1 MGFRR
6 KRIPRERVQVHGGRG
21 LGLRIRDSE
30 RATVISGET
39 VTTTKQKILIVEDD
53 VDVAEMVT
61 AYFRAQGYDV
71 LVANWGEDGVTTCQ
85 EHHPDL
91 AILDIRLPDIDGY
104 EVARRMRSDRRTS
117 DVPIIF
123 LTEKRERADKL
134 QGLELGADDYI
145 TKPFDIQEL
154 RLRVRNALQRISQGT
169 LTNPVSGLPEGAL
182 VDERLKT
189 ALQTDGLAVI
199 LVSLEN
205 LDAFRETYG
214 FVASD
219 DVLRAFSVMIHNT
232 MSEVGAKDDFLGH
245 LGPAEFVLTV
255 QSVNMP
261 ALQERLRSRLNQSL
275 DYFYPVKD
283 RERAAQRPDRL
294 NVKMSEMST
303 VKGRFTSVE
312 QFKVELLRLK
322 R

>member
-1 MGFRR
+1 M
-6 KRIPRERVQVHGGRG
+6 
-21 LGLRIRDSE
+21 
-30 RATVISGET
+30 ATV
-39 VTTTKQKILIVEDD
+39 KQKILIVEDD
-53 VDVAEMVT
+53 IDVAEMVT

-71 LVANWGEDGVTTCQ
+71 LTVNWGEDGVRACQ
-85 EHHPDL
+85 TNHPDL

-104 EVARRMRSDRRTS
+104 EVARRLRSDRRTA

-154 RLRVRNALQRISQGT
+154 RLRVRNALRRISQGS
-169 LTNPVSGLPEGAL
+169 LTNPVSGLPEGPL
-182 VDERLKT
+182 VDERLVATMKN
-189 ALQTDGLAVI
+189 DELAVL

-232 MSEVGAKDDFLGH
+232 MVEVGAKDDFLGH
-245 LGPAEFVLTV
+245 LGPAEFVLAT
-255 QSVNMP
+255 QSLNLP
-261 ALQERLRSRLNQSL
+261 ALQERLRSRLTQSL

-283 RERAAQRPDRL
+283 RERVSQRSDKL
-294 NVKMSEMST
+294 GVKMSDMST
-303 VKGRFTSVE
+303 VKGRFTSVDKL
-312 QFKVELLRLK
+312 KVELLRLK